1 MSPMLK
7 KERFSEVEVVEMG
20 AAAIDQLSC
29 LLEADHQFLR
39 KYLAENNCT
48 DEFLPELHSSGVP
61 DMMPE
66 LLKVIQI
73 FRSIPATSCSSER
86 SFSSLRRIK
95 TYLRITIG
103 QDRLS
108 SVALINME
116 CEYSTLYAMRIRLKL
131 LMFLGEGVEEHSISF
146 SRASN

>member
-1 MSPMLK
+1 MD
-7 KERFSEVEVVEMG
+7 
-20 AAAIDQLSC
+20 AAAIDQLSSF
-29 LLEADHQFLR
+29 LEADHQLLR
-39 KYLAENNCT
+39 KYLDGNNCT
-48 DEFLPELHSSGVP
+48 DELIPKLHSSGVL

-146 SRASN
+146 SKASN

>member
-1 MSPMLK
+1 MFP
-7 KERFSEVEVVEMG
+7 EVEVVEMG
-20 AAAIDQLSC
+20 VAAIDQLSS

-48 DEFLPELHSSGVP
+48 DEFLPELHSSGVL

-73 FRSIPATSCSSER
+73 FRSIPATRCSSER

-95 TYLRITIG
+95 TYLKITIG

-146 SRASN
+146 SKASN